1 MSNYLTRRRLVQQ
14 LACGMGALSLVK
26 ESLGKAVPG
35 AEGLLDGH
43 GDPLAPKAPMFPAR
57 IKRMIFLFMQGG
69 PSHVD
74 TFDYKPELA
83 RRDGQDIDFTGV
95 RFGTFGKQSKRRL
108 MGPLWKFRQY
118 GECGRHVSELFPHQA
133 GIVDRLCFIHSME
146 TNGVAHGPTTLFMH
160 TGATNLV
167 RPSLGSWIA
176 YGLGALNPDLPA
188 FITLSP
194 PSANGGPRNYGN
206 GFLPA
211 AFQGTAIGRAGQPVV
226 RAGIRNIGNSRL
238 GPAAQQRQ
246 FELLQALNREQRRRA
261 GRGAAGGDRLDA
273 EIGALDLAFR
283 MQSTAPAVMDTS
295 GETAATLKL
304 YGIGDKP
311 TDDFGRQCLLARRLC
326 EAGVRVVQV
335 NYSDQSANPR
345 WDQHSGMA
353 KHAVHARATDKPVAG
368 LLADLDSRG
377 LLDDTLVWWG
387 GEFGRTPF
395 AQGKDGR
402 DHNPGGFTIWLA
414 GGGLKQGHAHGQ
426 TDELGHYAAED
437 PVHMHDL
444 HATILHMFGLD
455 HEKLTY
461 RHAGRD
467 FRLTDVHGNVI
478 SKLFA

>member
-1 MSNYLTRRRLVQQ
+1 MDESLTRRQLIEQ
-14 LACGMGALSLVK
+14 LACGMGALSIPGSGV
-26 ESLGKAVPG
+26 LGA
-35 AEGLLDGH
+35 DGN
-43 GDPLAPKAPMFPAR
+43 PLAPKVPMFPAR

-83 RRDGQDIDFTGV
+83 KSDGKNIDFTGV
-95 RFGTFGKQSKRRL
+95 RFGTFGKKSQRRL

-118 GECGRHVSELFPHQA
+118 GECGQYVSDLFPYQA
-133 GIVDRLCFIHSME
+133 RIVDKLCFIHSMH

-167 RPSLGSWIA
+167 RPSLGSWLG
-176 YGLGALNPDLPA
+176 YGLGALNPDLPV
-188 FITLSP
+188 FVSLSP
-194 PSANGGPRNYGN
+194 SSANGGPRNYGSA
-206 GFLPA
+206 FLPA
-211 AFQGTAIGRAGQPVV
+211 AFQGTAIGRAGLPVA
-226 RAGIRNIGNSRL
+226 RAGIKNITNSRIRGATQL
-238 GPAAQQRQ
+238 RQ

-261 GRGAAGGDRLDA
+261 GRDDRLDA
-273 EIGALDLAFR
+273 DIGALDLAFR
-283 MQSTAPAVMDTS
+283 MQTAAPTIMDTA

-304 YGIGDKP
+304 YGIGEQP

-326 EAGVRVVQV
+326 ESGVRVVQV
-335 NYSDQSANPR
+335 NYSDQTPNPM
-345 WDQHSGMA
+345 WDQHANMP
-353 KHAVHARATDKPVAG
+353 KHADHALATDKPVAG
-368 LLADLDSRG
+368 LLVDLAARG

-395 AQGKDGR
+395 AQAKDGR
-402 DHNPGGFTIWLA
+402 DHNPRGFTIWLA
-414 GGGLKQGHAHGQ
+414 GGGLKQGYAHGQ
-426 TDELGHYAAED
+426 TDEIGHYAADD

-467 FRLTDVHGNVI
+467 FRLTDVHGKVVTQ
-478 SKLFA
+478 LFA